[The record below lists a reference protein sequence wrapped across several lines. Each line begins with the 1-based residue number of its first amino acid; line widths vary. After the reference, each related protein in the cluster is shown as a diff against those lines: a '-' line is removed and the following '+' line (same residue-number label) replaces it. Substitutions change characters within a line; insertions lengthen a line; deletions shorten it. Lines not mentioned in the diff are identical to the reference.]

1 MKGVTNYIKNV
12 TKSVAF
18 SAVDVA
24 KADMA
29 PDVIEFATTNKDAFV
44 STYALLKN
52 PKTAVKKSVQAI
64 QQSKVY
70 QAIDYGTKNLFED
83 LRTGNFYNR
92 ERIARDE
99 ASLAGLDAD
108 DWSDLSEFGVDDDW
122 QDKVN
127 KPGSSSS
134 ASEVTAG
141 DRMVIASIE
150 GSNAAMAKATVN
162 AIVGSA
168 DSINKGNR
176 ANMAM
181 LYTQN
186 EKLFSG
192 LHQDIGI
199 LGNTM
204 NAIYKMQSAT
214 FQNIDKNMSSYF
226 TEALKLDN
234 ERNAIM
240 KEMLEMQRNM
250 YKSAA
255 EKEKEQANS
264 KRSNKKFR
272 WNDISSSGMPDLDNY
287 ISAVKKNINNEIS
300 GMGIPAFSEDSNM
313 LASFMVSPLKY
324 VTDYVVSGL
333 IPTTIKEATKE
344 LNDSITG
351 IFGNII
357 GALGNARANGDGGIM
372 GTLAKIFGVNTGVNR
387 TIDASKYEK
396 GPVPFDGI
404 TRKAIIDVI
413 PSHLRRIEAAL
424 TGRPEQI
431 FDYNSGKWVK
441 ARDIKKQYDDIRK
454 NAINSATSELKSQM
468 NPSIRKVAATNKYD
482 RESLGKAFDEL
493 YEFLYENNGRFNPNA
508 SVSKNKINSAKYPNL
523 TNDKIYKVV
532 CEVFKNF
539 ATTNTESGGSRTNY
553 SKLMKISNNVLSA
566 KDNEERQYRDI
577 ENATSSA
584 IKQFF
589 AEGGVNGF
597 DQHGKWKDGKKFQAF
612 NNLNDYKD
620 EFGNSVFNYLQNINK
635 ELTWLRLNG
644 AAVGGSGRRGRNR
657 SSATTRTTVDFNSIN
672 LRNPRYTEPNR
683 AYNNPTE
690 QRDLDSALAKISNGD
705 AVDFRDFEVNEQ
717 EALLHLAAIIRD
729 GNTDEL
735 NKKLRGNIDSNAVS
749 AFMDKHF
756 IRTNTTTLRDVQNR
770 SRKADEEGKN
780 TDEVDYGDVKEKNFV
795 QKIKEVIGQY
805 GSVGGAITGAGVE
818 AFRNVL
824 YTADKAIYEMMYKA
838 ELKSEEG
845 GKKYEGFMDMLVGK
859 TEEAFKGMK
868 NYIEENI
875 LKPFKDRLGIGDDF
889 TDRFKTS
896 FKNIATGAGKMFIDA
911 NKDVYK
917 PLYQQ
922 TIGAGVDKYKS
933 RQKINATRQR
943 IKDKGYT
950 RDEDG
955 SIIVDAA
962 KAKRDVLATQKMRRS
977 REGALA
983 RGDQAVISLL
993 RSNKDKSGFYSDDEN
1008 EMIDKLIDL
1017 GVSASRIDKIRE
1029 YSKDAD
1035 GNYDHNKFIGSLGKI
1050 YLRYQEAHHAKGTM
1064 GRPFEG
1070 KSMLSKGELLF
1081 NSKGMSLVNKTDAY
1095 DINEPTHI
1103 LNTED
1108 SHDLLAGMGVKNL
1121 GPKTSIQQALG
1132 KEKLAKNRL
1141 FGKDNIAHNAS
1152 GNIKIDGQDISPKE
1166 LIETGKKY
1174 LPEITAGGAFGGII
1188 GLLLGGPI
1196 LGAGIGAAASLVKNS
1211 DTLKDKLFG
1220 KAGQDG
1226 KRAGGIISK
1235 ATQDTVKKYLPDM
1248 AKYGLAGIIPGLLT
1262 PLGPI
1267 GGLLIGGTIGML
1279 KNNEKFTNKYFGE
1292 NGKLTIGSKEK
1303 EIIQKMFPAAAKGAG
1318 IGAIAG
1324 LFVPSPFGFLG
1335 NAVIGSA
1342 IGMMTTTDEWKE
1354 MILGSDING
1363 VREGGLVGVLKD
1375 ALKPITGALENL
1387 KDKVANAV
1395 DKNIVDPL
1403 QRFMTPAIH
1412 ALPKLLGK
1420 IPAKISDKLEEA
1432 YDTSVGQ
1439 KIKTALK
1446 PVSWL
1451 GSKAINGAGK
1461 AFNAVT
1467 SPVRLLGKAGDKIK
1481 ENAIINHEADYM
1493 TAEERVN
1500 FLNDQKKSYLV
1511 TDFDR
1516 GLANIGKKNGISV
1529 EQAKNTLNNLNVL
1542 RDSEAGIESAQK
1554 RSFKDI
1560 SKNLEAFKMGNDKS
1574 LSNKTLKNINK
1585 ALENNNTDQV
1595 IKLLENSGMSKE
1607 EFNSLMDGDVGL
1619 RAKLTNFSD
1628 LRERKRRLLET
1639 DKTEATNKAQELL
1652 NELGVKDIDLKN
1664 RRDVEKIA
1672 KLLNTEIVNREA
1684 NPNTVEGKELLLSE
1698 ERNNVL
1704 KQLFESVNEVKEIM
1718 KENAG
1723 VSGDKAAQNFKSNV
1737 ESKVSEAADKANEK
1751 YDAVSDKES
1760 AKFEGEVSDKVKDE
1774 MSRHSSNPVTNMV
1787 NSARHTRQSKSLT
1800 GEQASEGIDN
1810 LARSKQVADI
1820 GVKLDEGVLEQLNSF
1835 KKERFN
1841 RVVDILNQIK
1851 RYVNNAN
1858 MTITTEDI
1866 EFLDSLSYR
1875 EAADFVTHCK
1885 GFDKAKK
1892 YGFERLKQVF
1902 EADYS
1907 NYGFTSTKN
1916 NIISKVK
1923 GAGKFTGGLVHNV
1936 VSSVNPLSKN
1946 FVGKRA
1952 SNHANDN
1959 RLDSIYSD
1967 DIEQHG
1973 IGSFLLKGASAIG
1986 KGIKS
1991 LFGGNKDENGDGS
2004 NKGVAGKM
2012 AGLLSM
2018 MGAKKSGEDSG
2029 YSSIGDTN
2037 ETDKEG
2043 DGRDIVQTSEGPAF
2057 IERGTDGSIDYDTTD
2072 AKTKEIVNKL
2082 SLKEKLND
2090 KFVNAQLKAS
2100 ESINKLFGEAE
2111 GEKKTTKLSLL
2122 SLLFGG
2128 ALLAKS
2134 GILGK
2139 MYDNII
2145 KPLWEDKLKPWI
2157 KDKALPWIQNVA
2169 IPAIGNAL
2177 SSAIDRLISDL
2188 PELIKKALG
2197 IGGTVADTL
2206 TRNVTNVGGSTTVD
2220 AKGKTGETGMYDEN
2234 GKTLTYEDIA
2244 AGNYKK
2250 IYNKDGVEGI
2260 VNDDGTVTFEDQS
2273 VKGSSYAKV
2282 VGNGAVHAF
2291 AQGSSGLLVKGL
2303 DKISNSALKHS
2314 SAALKSASKVGKVFS
2329 GAKKVFGATSKLITA
2344 PVTAAGKAGSAATN
2358 KLAQG
2363 AFTRTE
2369 NAALR
2374 AAGNVVDDSP
2384 GLLKRAATKI
2394 STKIDGTK
2402 VGQWLNSGRDL
2413 NRLASNGVASGFAE
2427 NAGVS
2432 QKIASKAATV
2442 VDKAAGGA
2450 KKATGYLGTLLTKAK
2465 EAIGKLLG
2473 ESAVVK
2479 KIQAVCKTLGIDDVA
2494 KWIGNLKDKLVSIFD
2509 DALTKGCKEAG
2520 EETVKQAASK
2530 VNLVLTIALV
2540 VKDFLWGCDQAE
2552 SILGVTNTNVLEEL
2566 GAGLINALCN
2576 LLILPAIIPGVNWI
2590 AQKLFTFFGD
2600 DLKEKQ
2606 EEAEQELEEYNQKNG
2621 TTLTTEEYLKQ
2632 EYSVTG
2638 KIGSKVKGFFSG
2650 IGKGVKSA
2658 GSTVVNGVKNA
2669 GSWVADK
2676 ASSIKDTVVDKVK
2689 GAASAVGTVTEKVGG
2704 FVKSNAVKTIDFAKE
2719 LGSKVTSGD
2728 IKGLISYKAAG
2739 DEEGVLA
2746 TIQNM
2751 AGNVA
2756 KVPLM
2761 VPTIISA
2768 GIHKV
2773 ADLVTSIVDKVK
2785 DAGSKFLDLGKQ
2797 IGGYVKS
2804 GDVIGLMGFNSGVEG
2819 TEDYSGELSKSTV
2832 GGVKLLAFI
2841 PTVLSLAVNKV
2852 SDIVGNIV
2860 DGVKTAGKAIG
2871 NTVWTMKDFV
2881 IKGDI
2886 SGLISYES
2894 PEGDDFGSKV
2904 SKVTSHVSKVAMFVP
2919 TAVSAGIHKVAEIV
2933 TTIINGVKTAGAAIG
2948 NTVWTMKDFV
2958 IKGDL
2963 NGLISYK
2970 SPEGDDFATKVSSV
2984 TANVSKVAMFVPT
2997 AVSAGIHK
3005 VADII
3010 SNVIDSVK
3018 IAGESAVNTVWTMKD
3033 YVISGDLTGL
3043 HIYQPTETE
3052 GLAGGVAKVVSGIG
3066 KVVMTPPTLVS
3077 LGIHKIADGIT
3088 AIIETGKTVAS
3099 GIATVGGDLK
3109 DFVLSGDTE
3118 GLADYS
3124 PVDGDDFLSKAGG
3137 VVTNIAKVIVTPAT
3151 YISKGIHTIGDKFSE
3166 IVTEITTIKDETDS
3180 IIEKAKS
3187 GEVSLFSSDYWSTS
3201 SESTGFVGAIGK
3213 VYGYITKIINAPMV
3227 LMSNIFT
3234 KVADAFNNVKDWLG
3248 EKFSGVAEF
3257 FDDPLAFIYK
3267 KITGKDTGEGTG
3279 GSFVSSED
3287 EENENG
3293 TGTFGR
3299 GRYGRGYSK
3308 QIDPSIKNYAFNK
3321 KADKEKQ
3328 TIGDSGCGPA
3338 AAVNVLEAFR
3348 NGRGSYGR
3356 GGSAVINAANYALRN
3371 GYKETDGGT
3380 KPGFFSS
3387 YFKKSGYGSQTTSSR
3402 SQLEQNINNGMP
3414 TVLMGKDARGTS
3426 SSTPF
3431 GKTPHYITV
3440 TGTDGK
3446 GHAIV
3451 QDPESKR
3458 DNQLYSTKELLSKSS
3473 LGVSAFGRGR
3483 YGRGRYGRGVPDNTT
3498 SQQVWAFFTNNGISP
3513 AATAGILGNMYAES
3527 GVNPAV
3533 IQGNGKGPA
3542 AGIVQWENYNSK
3554 SARWKAMADYA
3565 ASRGKDWTDL
3575 DSQLNYVMKEMKDPG
3590 CTYWNKGET
3599 AFNAAGANFTTFD
3612 EWSKSSDVPMATKQF
3627 EAAFERAGVPAIE
3640 KRVNAAAEYYKLYQ
3654 DKNYTYDGSV
3664 DSSVASTTAGYSSS
3678 DSTGTTSDSTSS
3690 GTDGILSI
3698 FSNVLSNS
3706 KIGKALAAFTGG
3718 LTSSSSSSADASS
3731 SYGTSSSSEGDSS
3744 YSGTTGGTYSGTAG
3758 GDPKKILEAAASQIG
3773 VKETGDNNT
3782 PYGAWYPMNG
3792 QPWCAMFVSW
3802 CANKAGIPTNV
3813 IPKYSYCPNGYDEL
3827 LKCGGKKVTGAE
3839 GKPGDIAF
3847 FHNGTRFSHTG
3858 IVEDVSNGEI
3868 HTIEGNTSDM
3878 VARRS
3883 YATNASK
3890 VYLLRPNYA
3899 DTTSDSNSSSTT
3911 TTQYAAVGHDDSYEN
3926 TRGGNDNKPLAKYGI
3941 FNENIHS
3948 GTGGYGTTGRRVML
3962 DSADGYFK
3970 TEEPLEAPAISHM
3983 QKSITRKN
3991 TYYGKGTTDS
4001 TNSNNLLNS
4010 IVNILMTIADNTDK
4024 LNLIVSILNE
4034 KLGINVTAEDVA
4046 NNTGN
4051 SQTLKSQLQSGLGTG
4066 GDSKFTSY
4074 SDAIGD
4080 GSLNSIISAMNSIAA
4095 E

>member
-1 MKGVTNYIKNV
+1 MKGVTNYLKNV
-12 TKSVAF
+12 TKSIAF

-29 PDVIEFATTNKDAFV
+29 PDVIEFATSNKDAFV

-99 ASLAGLDAD
+99 ASLAGLDTD
-108 DWSDLSEFGVDDDW
+108 DWNDLSEFGVDDNDL
-122 QDKVN
+122 KNMN
-127 KPGSSSS
+127 KSGSSSS

-162 AIVGSA
+162 AVVGSA
-168 DSINKGNR
+168 DAINKGNR

-255 EKEKEQANS
+255 EKEKEQANGR
-264 KRSNKKFR
+264 RSNKKFR

-300 GMGIPAFSEDSNM
+300 GLGIPGFSEDSNM
-313 LASFMVSPLKY
+313 LASFMVSPMKY

-372 GTLAKIFGVNTGVNR
+372 GMIAKIFGINTGVNR

-493 YEFLYENNGRFNPNA
+493 YEFLYENNGRFNPSA
-508 SVSKNKINSAKYPNL
+508 SVSKNKINPAKYPNL

-539 ATTNTESGGSRTNY
+539 ATTNTESGGSRTDY
-553 SKLMKISNNVLSA
+553 SKLMRISNNVLSA

-577 ENATSSA
+577 EDATSHA

-589 AEGGVNGF
+589 AEGGASGF

-644 AAVGGSGRRGRNR
+644 VSVGGGTGRGGRRNRNAGSPTPR
-657 SSATTRTTVDFNSIN
+657 VDFNSIN
-672 LRNPRYTEPNR
+672 LRNPRHTEPDRPHNDP
-683 AYNNPTE
+683 AE
-690 QRDLDSALAKISNGD
+690 QRDLDSALAKISRGD

-735 NKKLRGNIDSNAVS
+735 NRKLRGDIDSNAVS
-749 AFMDKHF
+749 AFMDRHF
-756 IRTNTTTLRDVQNR
+756 IRTNTTTLRDIRNR
-770 SRKADEEGKN
+770 SRKADEEDKN
-780 TDEVDYGDVKEKNFV
+780 TDEIDYGDVKEKNFV

-805 GSVGGAITGAGVE
+805 GSLGGAVTGAGVE
-818 AFRNVL
+818 AFRNIL

-859 TEEAFKGMK
+859 TEETFKSMK
-868 NYIEENI
+868 DYVEENI
-875 LKPFKDRLGIGDDF
+875 LKPFKDRLGIGEDF
-889 TDRFKTS
+889 TDRFKNS
-896 FKNIATGAGKMFIDA
+896 FKNMATGAGRMFIDA
-911 NKDVYK
+911 NRDIYG

-922 TIGAGVDKYKS
+922 TIGAGVDKYKA
-933 RQKINATRQR
+933 RQRVNATRQR
-943 IKDKGYT
+943 LKDKGYT
-950 RDEDG
+950 RDENG
-955 SIIVDAA
+955 NIIVDAS
-962 KAKRDVLATQKMRRS
+962 KAKRDILATQKMRRS

-983 RGDQAVISLL
+983 RGDQAIMSLL
-993 RSNKDKSGFYSDDEN
+993 KSNKDKSGFYSDDEN

-1035 GNYDHNKFIGSLGKI
+1035 GNYDHDKFIASLGKI
-1050 YLRYQEAHHAKGTM
+1050 YLRYQEAHHARGTM
-1064 GRPFEG
+1064 GRPFKG
-1070 KSMLSKGELLF
+1070 MSMLSKGELLF

-1095 DINEPTHI
+1095 NINEPTHI
-1103 LNTED
+1103 LNSED
-1108 SHDLLAGMGVKNL
+1108 SHDLLAGLGVKNL
-1121 GPKTSIQQALG
+1121 GPKTSIQQSLG
-1132 KEKLAKNRL
+1132 KEKLAKEKL
-1141 FGKDNIAHNAS
+1141 FGKSKGVAHNAAGS
-1152 GNIKIDGQDISPKE
+1152 IKIDGTNDISLDE
-1166 LIETGKKY
+1166 LMENAKRY
-1174 LPEITAGGAFGGII
+1174 LPEGLAGGAFGGII

-1196 LGAGIGAAASLVKNS
+1196 LGAGIGAASTIIKSS

-1220 KAGQDG
+1220 KMGEDG
-1226 KRAGGIISK
+1226 NRKDNGIISK
-1235 ATQDTVKKYLPDM
+1235 TIQDKVKKYFPDM
-1248 AKYGLAGIIPGLLT
+1248 AKYGLAGLIPGLLT

-1267 GGLLIGGTIGML
+1267 GGVLVGGAIGML

-1292 NGKLTIGSKEK
+1292 EGKLTIGSKEK
-1303 EIIQKMFPAAAKGAG
+1303 EIIGKMLPGALKGAG
-1318 IGAIAG
+1318 VGAITG
-1324 LFVPSPFGFLG
+1324 ILFGGPFGLLG
-1335 NAVIGSA
+1335 NAALGSA
-1342 IGMMTTTDEWKE
+1342 LGMMSSTEEFKE
-1354 MILGSDING
+1354 LMLGVDING
-1363 VREGGLVGVLKD
+1363 VREGGLIGVIKD
-1375 ALKPITGALENL
+1375 AFKPLTDAFENL
-1387 KDKVANAV
+1387 KSKIEEVI

-1403 QRFMTPAIH
+1403 QRFITPAIH
-1412 ALPKLLGK
+1412 AIPQVLGLVPKKINAILEDKFGK
-1420 IPAKISDKLEEA
+1420 SA
-1432 YDTSVGQ
+1432 GQ
-1439 KIKTALK
+1439 MLKTALK
-1446 PVSWL
+1446 PVTFL
-1451 GSKAINGAGK
+1451 GSKAMGAAGR
-1461 AFNAVT
+1461 AANVVT
-1467 SPVRLLGKAGDKIK
+1467 SPIRLLGKAGDKIK
-1481 ENAIINHEADYM
+1481 HKQIKTLNADYM
-1493 TAEERVN
+1493 TADERMAW
-1500 FLNDQKKSYLV
+1500 LTDQNKQGDI

-1516 GLANIGKKNGISV
+1516 FLSDIGKSGGTSV
-1529 EQAKNTLNNLNVL
+1529 EEARNMLNDFNLL
-1542 RDSEAGIESAQK
+1542 ADSEKGVIGAERKQ
-1554 RSFKDI
+1554 FKDI
-1560 SKNLEAFKMGNDKS
+1560 R
-1574 LSNKTLKNINK
+1574 KTLESYKTEDGKGLSSKALNEVNK
-1585 ALENNNTDQV
+1585 ALKNNKPQDIPKILQRY
-1595 IKLLENSGMSKE
+1595 KLEGSSVGLSKE
-1607 EFNSLMDGDVGL
+1607 QLDSLLNGDEGL
-1619 RAKLTNFSD
+1619 QNKLNTYGD
-1628 LRERKRRLLET
+1628 LRKRKDRVKNATAEDKLET
-1639 DKTEATNKAQELL
+1639 QAALEKKLA
-1652 NELGVKDIDLKN
+1652 ELGLNIDLSDRSN
-1664 RRDVEKIA
+1664 IA
-1672 KLLNTEIVNREA
+1672 KISKYLNTEIVNREA
-1684 NPNTVEGKELLLSE
+1684 NPQSAAEKELALSE
-1698 ERNNVL
+1698 ENHERVKDIAETLHKATEFLEILASEAGDESAQDYKDRVANRVQNSVDSANERYDRVQRKHQAAYEDNYMGGEDDSEYDDATMDSMTADGGGFINRMRNNNQYKRAGRRGMTREQMGAARGNLNKASRFLGLRVKFSAEAL
-1704 KQLFESVNEVKEIM
+1704 KTINGL
-1718 KENAG
+1718 
-1723 VSGDKAAQNFKSNV
+1723 
-1737 ESKVSEAADKANEK
+1737 
-1751 YDAVSDKES
+1751 
-1760 AKFEGEVSDKVKDE
+1760 DKVKSKTLYTLIKKIAGYINQAKISLDVKE
-1774 MSRHSSNPVTNMV
+1774 LEYLLGLTYREQETLISRC
-1787 NSARHTRQSKSLT
+1787 
-1800 GEQASEGIDN
+1800 
-1810 LARSKQVADI
+1810 
-1820 GVKLDEGVLEQLNSF
+1820 
-1835 KKERFN
+1835 
-1841 RVVDILNQIK
+1841 NQIAK
-1851 RYVNNAN
+1851 A
-1858 MTITTEDI
+1858 
-1866 EFLDSLSYR
+1866 R
-1875 EAADFVTHCK
+1875 EASVYNT
-1885 GFDKAKK
+1885 
-1892 YGFERLKQVF
+1892 FEKVLGMQNVEVANIGLGRHQAEEPEF
-1902 EADYS
+1902 ES
-1907 NYGFTSTKN
+1907 EPIPQN
-1916 NIISKVK
+1916 
-1923 GAGKFTGGLVHNV
+1923 GLGT
-1936 VSSVNPLSKN
+1936 L
-1946 FVGKRA
+1946 
-1952 SNHANDN
+1952 
-1959 RLDSIYSD
+1959 
-1967 DIEQHG
+1967 
-1973 IGSFLLKGASAIG
+1973 LLKGASAVG

-1991 LFGGNKDENGDGS
+1991 LFGGNKDEEGNS
-2004 NKGVAGKM
+2004 KGVAGKM

-2018 MGAKKSGEDSG
+2018 MGAKNPGNDTG
-2029 YSSIGDTN
+2029 ASSLNDTD
-2037 ETDKEG
+2037 EVDKKG

-2082 SLKEKLND
+2082 TLKEKLNE
-2090 KFVNAQLKAS
+2090 KFVNAQMKAS
-2100 ESINKLFGEAE
+2100 ESINRLFDEAE

-2139 MYDNII
+2139 MYDNVI
-2145 KPLWEDKLKPWI
+2145 KPLWDNKLKPWI
-2157 KDKALPWIQNVA
+2157 KEKALPWIQNVA

-2177 SSAIDRLISDL
+2177 GSAINLLIQSL
-2188 PELIKKALG
+2188 PSIIKGALG
-2197 IGGTVADTL
+2197 LGASVGDAVTG
-2206 TRNVTNVGGSTTVD
+2206 NVTNVGGSTTVD

-2234 GKTLTYEDIA
+2234 GKILTYEDIA

-2250 IYNKDGVEGI
+2250 IYNNAGVEGV
-2260 VNDDGTVTFEDQS
+2260 VNADGTVTFNDQS
-2273 VKGSSYAKV
+2273 VRGSSYAKV

-2291 AQGSSGLLVKGL
+2291 AQGSSGFLTRGV
-2303 DKISNSALKHS
+2303 SAVSKFAMKHGGI
-2314 SAALKSASKVGKVFS
+2314 AGKVL
-2329 GAKKVFGATSKLITA
+2329 GATGKLITA
-2344 PVTAAGKAGSAATN
+2344 PIEVAGRAGNAFTN

-2374 AAGNVVDDSP
+2374 AAGNVVDDAP
-2384 GLLKRAATKI
+2384 GFLQRTATKI
-2394 STKIDGTK
+2394 GAKIDGTK

-2413 NRLASNGVASGFAE
+2413 NRLASNGIASGFAE
-2427 NAGVS
+2427 NAGLS
-2432 QKIASKAATV
+2432 QKIAGKVAGGIDNAA
-2442 VDKAAGGA
+2442 AGA
-2450 KKATGYLGTLLTKAK
+2450 KKAGGKIAEWTTTLITKAK
-2465 EAIGKLLG
+2465 DAIAKLLG
-2473 ESAVVK
+2473 ESKVIA
-2479 KIQAVCKTLGIDDVA
+2479 KIKNVCAALGIDDVA
-2494 KWIGNLKDKLVSIFD
+2494 KWIGNLKDKLVGIFD
-2509 DALTKGCKEAG
+2509 EALTKGCKEAG
-2520 EETVKQAASK
+2520 EEVVKSAASK
-2530 VNLVLTIALV
+2530 VNLILTIALI

-2566 GAGLINALCN
+2566 CAGLLNALCN
-2576 LLILPAIIPGVNWI
+2576 LLIIPAIIPGVPWI
-2590 AQKLFTFFGD
+2590 AQKLFQFFGD
-2600 DLKEKQ
+2600 DLSERQKEAQAEYEAYKQ
-2606 EEAEQELEEYNQKNG
+2606 ETGSTE
-2621 TTLTTEEYLKQ
+2621 TLEEYLKG
-2632 EYSVTG
+2632 EYSLTG
-2638 KIGSKVKGFFSG
+2638 KAGKKIKGFFGG
-2650 IGKGVKSA
+2650 IGKGIKNIGGAIAGGAKKV
-2658 GSTVVNGVKNA
+2658 GSTIA
-2669 GSWVADK
+2669 GGAK
-2676 ASSIKDTVVDKVK
+2676 AIGGAIK
-2689 GAASAVGTVTEKVGG
+2689 GAAT
-2704 FVKSNAVKTIDFAKE
+2704 KTFDVAKDY
-2719 LGSKVTSGD
+2719 GSMLKNGD
-2728 IKGLISYKAAG
+2728 IKGLLAYKAGG
-2739 DEEGVLA
+2739 DDDSIMGKAQNVL
-2746 TIQNM
+2746 
-2751 AGNVA
+2751 GNVA
-2756 KVPLM
+2756 KVGLV
-2761 VPTIISA
+2761 VPTLLSS

-2773 ADLVTSIVDKVK
+2773 ADLIGGIVDGAKNF
-2785 DAGSKFLDLGKQ
+2785 GSSVLDLGKS

-2804 GDVIGLMGFNSGVEG
+2804 GDIMGLMGYNSGVEG
-2819 TEDYSGELSKSTV
+2819 TEDYAGNLSKGAV
-2832 GGVKLLAFI
+2832 GAFKLLAFV
-2841 PTVLSLAVNKV
+2841 PTVVSAGVHKV
-2852 SDIVGNIV
+2852 SDVVTGIIDKVKPVFTTTIS
-2860 DGVKTAGKAIG
+2860 GVTGLG
-2871 NTVWTMKDFV
+2871 EY
-2881 IKGDI
+2881 IKNGDI
-2886 SGLISYES
+2886 GGLIQYTPSS
-2894 PEGDDFGSKV
+2894 
-2904 SKVTSHVSKVAMFVP
+2904 
-2919 TAVSAGIHKVAEIV
+2919 
-2933 TTIINGVKTAGAAIG
+2933 
-2948 NTVWTMKDFV
+2948 
-2958 IKGDL
+2958 
-2963 NGLISYK
+2963 
-2970 SPEGDDFATKVSSV
+2970 GDDFAGK
-2984 TANVSKVAMFVPT
+2984 TANVITNIAKVPVFIPT
-2997 AVSAGIHK
+2997 LVSAGVH
-3005 VADII
+3005 
-3010 SNVIDSVK
+3010 K
-3018 IAGESAVNTVWTMKD
+3018 IADGISAVINTIKAVGPDVVNTVGTMKD
-3033 YVISGDLTGL
+3033 YVIAGDVSGLTSYTPSG
-3043 HIYQPTETE
+3043 E
-3052 GLAGGVAKVVSGIG
+3052 GLGG
-3066 KVVMTPPTLVS
+3066 KVASVVAGVGKVGLFVPTLVS
-3077 LGIHKIADGIT
+3077 AGVHKVAAGIS
-3088 AIIETGKTVAS
+3088 AIVETGKTIVS
-3099 GIATVGGDLK
+3099 GIANVGGDLK
-3109 DFVLSGDTE
+3109 DFVLAGDTE
-3118 GLADYS
+3118 GLAAYN
-3124 PVDGDDFLSKAGG
+3124 PVEGDDFLSKAGG

-3151 YISKGIHTIGDKFSE
+3151 YISKGIHAIGDKFSE
-3166 IVTEITTIKDETDS
+3166 IVNEITTIKDEADS
-3180 IIEKAKS
+3180 IIERAKS
-3187 GEVSLFSSDYWSTS
+3187 GEVSLFSSEYWSTN
-3201 SESTGFVGAIGK
+3201 SESTGFVGAVGK
-3213 VYGYITKIINAPMV
+3213 VYGLVTKIINAPMV

-3248 EKFSGVAEF
+3248 EKFKGVVEF
-3257 FDDPLAFIYK
+3257 FEDPLAFVYK
-3267 KITGKDTGEGTG
+3267 KITGKGTEEGTG
-3279 GSFVSSED
+3279 GSFVDSED

-3293 TGTFGR
+3293 TGTYGR
-3299 GRYGRGYSK
+3299 GRWGRGYSK

-3321 KADKEKQ
+3321 KADREKQ

-3387 YFKKSGYGSQTTSSR
+3387 YFKRNGYGSQTTSSR
-3402 SQLEQNINNGMP
+3402 SQLEQNINSGMP
-3414 TVLMGKDARGTS
+3414 TVLMGRDARGTS

-3431 GKTPHYITV
+3431 GRTPHYVTV

-3498 SQQVWAFFTNNGISP
+3498 SQQVWAFFTKNGISP

-3533 IQGNGKGPA
+3533 IQSNGKGPA
-3542 AGIVQWENYNSK
+3542 AGIVQWENYNTK
-3554 SARWKAMADYA
+3554 SARWKGMADYA

-3590 CTYWNKGET
+3590 CTYWNKGEKS
-3599 AFNAAGANFTTFD
+3599 FNAAGAKFTTFD
-3612 EWSKSSDVPMATKQF
+3612 EWSKSNDVPMATKQF

-3664 DSSVASTTAGYSSS
+3664 DSSVASTTAGYSSDGS
-3678 DSTGTTSDSTSS
+3678 MGGSESS
-3690 GTDGILSI
+3690 SSSGGTDGILSI
-3698 FSNVLSNS
+3698 FSNVLANS
-3706 KIGKALAAFTGG
+3706 KVGKALAAFTGG
-3718 LTSSSSSSADASS
+3718 LTGSSSSSGSADTSS
-3731 SYGTSSSSEGDSS
+3731 SYGATSSGGDSS
-3744 YSGTTGGTYSGTAG
+3744 YSGSTGGTYSGPAG

-3773 VKETGDNNT
+3773 VKETGDNIT

-3813 IPKYSYCPNGYDEL
+3813 IPKYSYCPTGYDEL
-3827 LKCGGKKVTGAE
+3827 LKHGGKKVTGAE

-3847 FHNGTRFSHTG
+3847 FHNGSRFSHTG

-3883 YATNASK
+3883 YATSASK
-3890 VYLLRPNYA
+3890 VHLLRPNYA
-3899 DTTSDSNSSSTT
+3899 DTSSGNSSGAAN
-3911 TTQYAAVGHDDSYEN
+3911 TQFAAVGHDDSYAN

-3991 TYYGKGTTDS
+3991 TYYGKGTTDNVN
-4001 TNSNNLLNS
+4001 NSNLLNS
-4010 IVNILMTIADNTDK
+4010 IVKILMTIADNTDK
-4024 LNLIVSILNE
+4024 LNLIVNILNE
-4034 KLGINVTAEDVA
+4034 KLGINVTADDVA

-4051 SQTLKSQLQSGLGTG
+4051 AQTLKSQLQSGLGTG
-4066 GDSKFTSY
+4066 ANSKFTSY

-4080 GSLNSIISAMNSIAA
+4080 GSLNAVINAMNAIAA